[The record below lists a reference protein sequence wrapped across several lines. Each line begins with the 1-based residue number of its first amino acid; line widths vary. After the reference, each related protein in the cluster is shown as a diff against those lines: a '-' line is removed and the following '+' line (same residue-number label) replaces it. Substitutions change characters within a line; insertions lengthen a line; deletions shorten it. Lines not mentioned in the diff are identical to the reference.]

1 MGRDL
6 KRISMRID
14 GTCLRNFESTPVC
27 AHLLLGFS
35 AYNRQNVKDKKGG
48 RSLTAQLFLK
58 QSLHLPHPGIEQ

>member
-35 AYNRQNVKDKKGG
+35 AYNRQNLKDKKEDV
-48 RSLTAQLFLK
+48 RSCCLSAINYVVYLF
-58 QSLHLPHPGIEQ
+58 